1 MQSYNSTS
9 RRLRLNSHTNSQL
22 NSQPKQSS
30 PVLKLPQPNTAPCSP
45 VQPRPAKTSQ
55 LNRPYTLCV
64 LSFSAFFFPREQFH
78 FGNKCGNK
86 SRWLLLLSFDSCFH
100 SCTKVLVFLE
110 NILTLNKVL
119 SQRVRGF
126 NKKTGPLEKEQESII
141 SVYVYIFISYQS
153 INGKMKSIKQ

>member
-1 MQSYNSTS
+1 MANFFFLLNVNFHRSGLYNFAFGRDIHMTLIVVYFCTTMQSYNSTS

-30 PVLKLPQPNTAPCSP
+30 PVLKLPQPNTAQCSP

-119 SQRVRGF
+119 SQRV
-126 NKKTGPLEKEQESII
+126 
-141 SVYVYIFISYQS
+141 
-153 INGKMKSIKQ
+153 